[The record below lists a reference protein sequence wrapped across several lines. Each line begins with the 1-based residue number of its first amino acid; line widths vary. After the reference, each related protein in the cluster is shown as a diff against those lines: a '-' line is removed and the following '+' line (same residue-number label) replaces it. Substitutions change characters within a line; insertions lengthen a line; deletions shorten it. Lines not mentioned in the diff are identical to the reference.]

1 MPKFT
6 AARVAEIRGHLR
18 AFEARSISMAAFAR
32 EIGVTPLTVRNWRR
46 RFGSG
51 TRGGRRQPVDVE
63 LCERADL
70 IEVQRAASSSLS
82 SPMSTPIEIA
92 IAGFIIRVPAGADD
106 TALRAVLRAVRSC

>member
-6 AARVAEIRGHLR
+6 SARIAEIRGHLR

-51 TRGGRRQPVDVE
+51 GGGCQQPVDVE
-63 LCERADL
+63 LRERADL
-70 IEVQRAASSSLS
+70 IEVQHAASSS
-82 SPMSTPIEIA
+82 PMITPIEIA
-92 IAGFIIRVPAGADD
+92 IADFIIRVPAGADV
-106 TALRAVLRAVRSC
+106 TTLRAALRAVRSC

>member
-18 AFEARSISMAAFAR
+18 AFETRSTSMAAFAR

-51 TRGGRRQPVDVE
+51 PGDGGQHSVSVKRRV
-63 LCERADL
+63 RADL
-70 IEVQRAASSSLS
+70 IEVQHVASSP
-82 SPMSTPIEIA
+82 PMTSPIEIA
-92 IAGFIIRVPAGADD
+92 IADIVIRISAGADE
-106 TALRAVLRAVRSC
+106 TMLRAVLRAVRSC